1 MLGCE
6 GIVAHGRLAI
16 SAAPCLAKLSIRRQE
31 GRGFRVCASLFCLLR
46 QPRQP
51 QLGHRSAGNVV
62 QYSYDAANQLINGVE
77 VNSPNT
83 NANTTLYGYDTNGD
97 PDVPGTDQEMVED
110 QLAWDRDPL
119 GGGPGGNSDVVH
131 VSDQQAQAFEEALD
145 SKVGPPYPDCPSCGD
160 PYHNG
165 PLGSPWLHLH
175 GQMFTAFNSNTF
187 TWNVVANFLKV
198 TPPDIGNNAPG
209 YHYSPGYAG
218 YP

>member
-31 GRGFRVCASLFCLLR
+31 GRGFRACASLFCLLR

-51 QLGHRSAGNVV
+51 ELGHRSAGKVV

-97 PDVPGTDQEMVED
+97 PDVRGTDQEMVED

-145 SKVGPPYPDCPSCGD
+145 SKVGPHIPTARLVVIRTTTVRWVAHGSICMGKCSRPS
-160 PYHNG
+160 
-165 PLGSPWLHLH
+165 
-175 GQMFTAFNSNTF
+175 TAT
-187 TWNVVANFLKV
+187 
-198 TPPDIGNNAPG
+198 
-209 YHYSPGYAG
+209 HSPGTWSRIS
-218 YP
+218 